1 LSRHNKL
8 QAKGG
13 HQVKVIL
20 FGATGMVGQGVLR
33 ECLLAGAV
41 DSVLA
46 IGRTAT
52 AQQRAKLQEI
62 VRSDLFDLSTIE
74 NRLAG
79 FDACFFCLGVS
90 AAGMSEQDYRRTTYE
105 LTMSV
110 ARTLVKLNP
119 TMTFI
124 YVSGAGTDSTERSR
138 MMWARVKGKTEND
151 LLRMSFRAAYMFRPG
166 YIQPLHGIRT
176 KTKWYGALYAVMRP
190 LYPILKRLLPN
201 YVTTTECVGRAMLNV
216 ARHGAPKRFLENRDI
231 NGLCS

>member
-1 LSRHNKL
+1 M
-8 QAKGG
+8 
-13 HQVKVIL
+13 KVIL

-33 ECLLAGAV
+33 ECLLAGDV
-41 DSVLA
+41 DNVLA
-46 IGRTAT
+46 IGRTGT
-52 AQQRAKLQEI
+52 GQKHAKLEELA
-62 VRSDLFDLSTIE
+62 RADLSDLSPIE
-74 NRLAG
+74 SRLAG

-90 AAGMSEQDYRRTTYE
+90 AAGMSEQDYRRVTYE
-105 LTMSV
+105 LTISV
-110 ARTLVKLNP
+110 AKTLVRLNP

-151 LLRMSFRAAYMFRPG
+151 LLKMPFRAAYMFRPG

-176 KTKWYGALYAVMRP
+176 KTKWYGALYAVMGP
-190 LYPILKRLLPN
+190 LYPIWKRLLPK

-216 ARHGAPKRFLENRDI
+216 VRHGAPKRLMENQDI

>member
-1 LSRHNKL
+1 M
-8 QAKGG
+8 
-13 HQVKVIL
+13 KVIL

-33 ECLLAGAV
+33 ECLLAGDV
-41 DSVLA
+41 DNVLA
-46 IGRTAT
+46 IGRTGT
-52 AQQRAKLQEI
+52 GQQHAKLQEI
-62 VRSDLFDLSTIE
+62 VRSDLFDLCPMES
-74 NRLAG
+74 RLSG

-90 AAGMSEQDYRRTTYE
+90 AAGMSEQDYRRVTYD
-105 LTMSV
+105 LTISV
-110 ARTLVKLNP
+110 AKTLVKLNP

-151 LLRMSFRAAYMFRPG
+151 LLKISFRAAYMFRPG

-176 KTKWYGALYAVMRP
+176 KTKWYGALYAVMGP
-190 LYPILKRLLPN
+190 LYPLWKRLLPK

-216 ARHGAPKRFLENRDI
+216 VRHGAPKRFLENQDI